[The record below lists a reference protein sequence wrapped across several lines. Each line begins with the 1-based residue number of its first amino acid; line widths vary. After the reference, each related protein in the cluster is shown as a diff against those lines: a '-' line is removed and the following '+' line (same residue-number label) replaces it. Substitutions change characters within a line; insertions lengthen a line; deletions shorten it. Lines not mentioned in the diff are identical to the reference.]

1 MADELMTHLN
11 AYGLVCGLQYE
22 RYFRKELVY
31 EKAAVLPLFR
41 TYPDAQIAWSGPWII
56 RLDAA
61 PMYRDQLLELAQK
74 YPSVTW
80 IKSEN
85 DIDPLAAHLAQQLNV
100 RLEDGRIALFR
111 FYDPRVLHR
120 VKDILAPPQREAML
134 QGIAEWRYSFAGSDY
149 AIHSNA
155 KGLAS

>member
-1 MADELMTHLN
+1 MADELITHLN

-41 TYPDAQIAWSGPWII
+41 TYPDAEIAWSGPWII
-56 RLDAA
+56 QLDSASE
-61 PMYRDQLLELAQK
+61 YRDQLLELAQK
-74 YPSVTW
+74 CPSVTW

-85 DIDPLAAHLAQQLNV
+85 DIDQLAAHLAQQLNV

-120 VKDILAPPQREAML
+120 VKDILAPPQREEML
-134 QGIAEWRYSFAGSDY
+134 QGIAEWRYSLAGSDY
-149 AIHSNA
+149 ALRLNA